1 MPDNIENARTFVMND
16 RSGASPTVAA
26 PESQGSIAQQASPS
40 AGSKPPISE
49 PERVAA
55 SITKGLLRREYSV
68 GARLVEAELTAK
80 LGVSRSTVREALKML
95 ASRGVVDIIPHR
107 GAVIRGLTL
116 TEADNLLAVLEV
128 LTGLAARLA
137 TEKINQ
143 GNNRQHF
150 AMAAKPLIEPD
161 ESNELD
167 RILDERARFY
177 QAMFDVANSE
187 DLNRAMPHWRAHL
200 FRNQFYGF
208 LTKGDL
214 RAMVAE
220 YRHIAEAILGGDAVK
235 AELHTRRHL
244 QKTRERVL
252 PYLR

>member
-1 MPDNIENARTFVMND
+1 MND
-16 RSGASPTVAA
+16 RTVFSSTVAA
-26 PESQGSIAQQASPS
+26 ASTLEGAVTPQTS
-40 AGSKPPISE
+40 TAGALKKQMSE
-49 PERVAA
+49 PERVAD

-68 GARLVEAELTAK
+68 GGRLVESDLTAK

-95 ASRGVVDIIPHR
+95 ASRGVVDIIPYR

-137 TEKINQ
+137 AERINQ

-150 AMAAKPLIEPD
+150 AAAAKPLIEPD

-177 QAMFDVANSE
+177 QAMFDVADCE

-214 RAMVAE
+214 RAMVTE
-220 YRHIAEAILGGDAVK
+220 YCHISEAILAGDPMK

-252 PYLR
+252 PFLR

>member
-1 MPDNIENARTFVMND
+1 MLD
-16 RSGASPTVAA
+16 RIAPASSIATSSMTESASPPSPTRA
-26 PESQGSIAQQASPS
+26 PG
-40 AGSKPPISE
+40 KPQSS

-55 SITKGLLRREYSV
+55 SITKRLLRREYGV
-68 GARLVEAELTAK
+68 GQRLVEAELTDS
-80 LGVSRSTVREALKML
+80 LGVSRSTVREALKIL
-95 ASRGVVDIIPHR
+95 ASSGVVELIPHR

-116 TEADNLLAVLEV
+116 SDADNLLAVLEV

-137 TEKINQ
+137 AEKIERGQ
-143 GNNRQHF
+143 NRQHF
-150 AMAAKPLIEPD
+150 AAAARPLIDPD
-161 ESNELD
+161 ERNELD
-167 RILDERARFY
+167 RILDQRARFY
-177 QAMFDVANSE
+177 QSMFDVADSE
-187 DLNRAMPHWRAHL
+187 DLNRAMPNWRAHL

-208 LTKGDL
+208 LTRGDL

-220 YRHIAEAILGGDAVK
+220 YRQITGAILAGDAAK

>member
-1 MPDNIENARTFVMND
+1 MPDRIDPVSPLGPLPMPDTA
-16 RSGASPTVAA
+16 ASPIDLAPGAAA
-26 PESQGSIAQQASPS
+26 PR
-40 AGSKPPISE
+40 KKYLSE

-55 SITKGLLRREYSV
+55 SITKGLLRREYSI
-68 GARLVEAELTAK
+68 GQRLVEAELTEK
-80 LGVSRSTVREALKML
+80 LGVSRSTVREALKIL
-95 ASRGVVDIIPHR
+95 ESRGVVDIFPHR

-116 TEADNLLAVLEV
+116 TDAENLLAVLEV

-137 TEKINQ
+137 AEKI
-143 GNNRQHF
+143 GHGKNRETF
-150 AMAAKPLIEPD
+150 AAAARPLIEPED
-161 ESNELD
+161 TNVLD

-177 QAMFDVANSE
+177 QAMFDVADSE
-187 DLNRAMPHWRAHL
+187 DLNRAMPNWRAHL

-220 YRHIAEAILGGDAVK
+220 YRQITEAILAGDAAK

>member
-1 MPDNIENARTFVMND
+1 MLDKIT
-16 RSGASPTVAA
+16 
-26 PESQGSIAQQASPS
+26 PESPVPPVFMPQTVVAQRPPPAA
-40 AGSKPPISE
+40 AGVPKKQLSE

-68 GARLVEAELTAK
+68 GQRLVEAELTEK
-80 LGVSRSTVREALKML
+80 LGVSRSTVREALKIL
-95 ASRGVVDIIPHR
+95 DSQGVVDIVPHK

-116 TEADNLLAVLEV
+116 TDADNLLAVLEV

-137 TEKINQ
+137 AEKIDHRD
-143 GNNRQHF
+143 NRQHF
-150 AMAAKPLIEPD
+150 AAAAQPLIAPNET
-161 ESNELD
+161 NELD

-177 QAMFDVANSE
+177 QAMFDVADSE
-187 DLNRAMPHWRAHL
+187 DLNRAMPNWRAHL

-220 YRHIAEAILGGDAVK
+220 YRQITEAILAGEPAK
-235 AELHTRRHL
+235 AELYTRRHL
-244 QKTRERVL
+244 QKSRERVL

>member
-1 MPDNIENARTFVMND
+1 MSDTSATSSTMVANPMLQDSTAQLAPSTT
-16 RSGASPTVAA
+16 ASKT
-26 PESQGSIAQQASPS
+26 Q
-40 AGSKPPISE
+40 ISE

-55 SITKGLLRREYSV
+55 SITKGLLRREYSI
-68 GARLVEAELTAK
+68 GARLVEADLTAK

-137 TEKINQ
+137 AEKIGQ
-143 GNNRQHF
+143 GTNRQHF
-150 AMAAKPLIEPD
+150 AAAAKPLIEPD
-161 ESNELD
+161 ETNELD

-177 QAMFDVANSE
+177 QAMFDVADSE

-220 YRHIAEAILGGDAVK
+220 YRHIAEAILSEDAVK